1 MNRRNTV
8 LDAFRTSTRESGP
21 RVLILSGVGIVGLNL
36 ACANILVV
44 MVRAMLVS
52 DFWNEC

>member
-8 LDAFRTSTRESGP
+8 LDAFRTSTCESGP